1 MNKIKVLIVDD
12 SALVRSILSK
22 GLANDP
28 ELEVVGTAADVYIA
42 RDLIIN
48 KNPDVLTLD
57 VEMPKMDGV
66 EFLKK
71 LMPQYPIPVVM
82 VSAMTGPKASIT
94 IEALESGAIDYV
106 LKPSSSFGNKLHE
119 MIDELII
126 KLKVAAATDVS
137 HWKNKN
143 YNMTSVTSKQK
154 VLHGGTDKIIAIGA
168 STGGTVA
175 LRKIIE
181 QFPANMP
188 GTVIVQHMPG
198 GFTKMFAE
206 KLDKVSKVS
215 VKEAETGDR
224 ILRGTVLV
232 APGGEE
238 HLEVVRTGGQY
249 RVNCIKGEK
258 INGHKPSVGVLFDSV
273 AKQVGPNAVGVLLT
287 GMGRDGAL
295 ELKNMLNA
303 GAKTIAQDEKTSVVF
318 GMPMEAWK
326 CGGAEELVPLQN
338 VTDRLISI
346 LEGMK

>member
-1 MNKIKVLIVDD
+1 MKKIRVLIVDD

-22 GLANDP
+22 GLSKDP
-28 ELEVVGTAADVYIA
+28 DIEVIGTAADVYIA
-42 RDLIIN
+42 RDEIVH
-48 KNPDVLTLD
+48 KKPDVITLD

-66 EFLKK
+66 EFLKR
-71 LMPQYPIPVVM
+71 LMPQYPVPVVM

-106 LKPSSSFGNKLHE
+106 LKPSSSFGNKLID

-126 KLKVAAATDVS
+126 KLKVAAKTDVS
-137 HWKNKN
+137 GWKNHDYKGS
-143 YNMTSVTSKQK
+143 TIKSRQR

-175 LRKIIE
+175 LRKIVE

-188 GTVIVQHMPG
+188 GTVIVQHMPA

-206 KLDKVSKVS
+206 KLNHVSKVS
-215 VKEAETGDR
+215 VKEAKTGDR

-232 APGGEE
+232 APGGY
-238 HLEVVRTGGQY
+238 HMEVVRTGGQY
-249 RVNCIKGEK
+249 RVKCFEGENV
-258 INGHKPSVGVLFDSV
+258 NGHTPSVGVLFSSV
-273 AKQVGPNAVGVLLT
+273 AKAVGPNAVGALLT
-287 GMGRDGAL
+287 GMGRDGAFA
-295 ELKNMLNA
+295 LKGMKTA
-303 GAKTIAQDEKTSVVF
+303 GSKTIAQDEKTSVVF

-338 VTDRLISI
+338 ITDHLIAI
-346 LEGMK
+346 IEGMK

>member
-22 GLANDP
+22 GLVKDP
-28 ELEVVGTAADVYIA
+28 EIEVIGTASDVYIA
-42 RDLIIN
+42 RDIIVK
-48 KNPDVLTLD
+48 KNPDVITLD

-71 LMPQYPIPVVM
+71 LMPQYPVPVVM

-106 LKPSSSFGNKLHE
+106 LKPSSSFGNKLTD

-126 KLKVAAATDVS
+126 KLKVAAKTDVS
-137 HWKNKN
+137 GWKNNNFKR
-143 YNMTSVTSKQK
+143 TDVQTVPK
-154 VLHGGTDKIIAIGA
+154 VLYGGTDKIIAIGA

-175 LRKIIE
+175 LRKIVE

-206 KLDKVSKVS
+206 KLNAISKVS
-215 VKEAETGDR
+215 VKEAEDGDR

-232 APGGEE
+232 APGGYQMK
-238 HLEVVRTGGQY
+238 VIRTGGQY
-249 RVNCIKGEK
+249 RVRCFESEK
-258 INGHKPSVGVLFDSV
+258 VNGHIPSVGVLFDSV
-273 AKQVGPNAVGVLLT
+273 AGQVGPNALGVLLT
-287 GMGRDGAL
+287 GMGRDGAYG
-295 ELKNMLNA
+295 LKNMRDA
-303 GAKTIAQDEKTSVVF
+303 GARTIAQDEATSVVF

-338 VTDRLISI
+338 ITDRIISI
-346 LEGMK
+346 LEGKKV

>member
-28 ELEVVGTAADVYIA
+28 EIEVIGTAADVYIA
-42 RDLIIN
+42 RDLIVSR
-48 KNPDVLTLD
+48 NPDVITLD

-71 LMPQYPIPVVM
+71 LMPQYPVPVVM

-119 MIDELII
+119 MIDELIE
-126 KLKVAAATDVS
+126 KLKVAAKTDVS
-137 HWKNKN
+137 HWKNNN
-143 YNMTSVTSKQK
+143 YNGSAVKTKQK

-175 LRKIIE
+175 LRKIVE

-232 APGGEE
+232 APGGDT

-249 RVNCIKGEK
+249 RVNCIAGDKV
-258 INGHKPSVGVLFDSV
+258 NGHKPSVGVLFDSV
-273 AKQVGPNAVGVLLT
+273 AKHVGPNAVGVILT

-295 ELKNMLNA
+295 ELKSMRNA

-338 VTDRLISI
+338 VTDRIISI
-346 LEGMK
+346 LEGIK

>member
-22 GLANDP
+22 GLEKDP
-28 ELEVVGTAADVYIA
+28 GIEVIGTAADVYIA
-42 RDLIIN
+42 RDIIVN
-48 KNPDVLTLD
+48 KNPDVITLD
-57 VEMPKMDGV
+57 VEMPRMDGV

-71 LMPQYPIPVVM
+71 LMPQYPVPVVM
-82 VSAMTGPKASIT
+82 VSAMTGPKAYIT
-94 IEALESGAIDYV
+94 IEAMENGAIDYV

-119 MIDELII
+119 MIDELIV
-126 KLKVAAATDVS
+126 KLKVAAKTDVS
-137 HWKNKN
+137 HWGNANIKGTDVK
-143 YNMTSVTSKQK
+143 SKQK
-154 VLHGGTDKIIAIGA
+154 ILHGGTDKIIAIGA

-188 GTVIVQHMPG
+188 GTIIVQHMPE

-206 KLDKVSKVS
+206 KLNQVSKVS
-215 VKEAETGDR
+215 VKEAVTGDR

-232 APGGEE
+232 APGGET

-249 RVNCIKGEK
+249 RVKCIDGEK
-258 INGHKPSVGVLFDSV
+258 INGHKPSVGVLFNSV
-273 AKQVGPNAVGVLLT
+273 AKQVGSNAVGILLT
-287 GMGRDGAL
+287 GMGKDGAF
-295 ELKNMLNA
+295 ELKNMRDA
-303 GAKTIAQDEKTSVVF
+303 GSRTIAQDEKTSVVF

-338 VTDRLISI
+338 ITDRLISI
-346 LEGMK
+346 LEVMK

>member
-1 MNKIKVLIVDD
+1 MNKIRVLIVDD
-12 SALVRSILSK
+12 SALVRNILSK
-22 GLANDP
+22 GLAKDP
-28 ELEVVGTAADVYIA
+28 EIEVIGTAADVYIA
-42 RDLIIN
+42 RNIIVN
-48 KNPDVLTLD
+48 KNPDVITLD
-57 VEMPKMDGV
+57 VEMPRMDGV

-71 LMPQYPIPVVM
+71 LMPQYPVPVVM
-82 VSAMTGPKASIT
+82 VSAMTGPKAAVT
-94 IEALESGAIDYV
+94 IEAMESGAIDYV
-106 LKPSSSFGNKLHE
+106 LKPSSSFGNKLYE
-119 MIDELII
+119 MIDELLI
-126 KLKVAAATDVS
+126 KLKVAAKTDVS
-137 HWKNKN
+137 HWKKANFKG
-143 YNMTSVTSKQK
+143 SDVQSKQK
-154 VLHGGTDKIIAIGA
+154 ILHGGTDKIIAIGA

-188 GTVIVQHMPG
+188 GTIIVQHMPG

-206 KLDKVSKVS
+206 KLNSVSKVS

-232 APGGEE
+232 APGGET

-249 RVNCIKGEK
+249 RVKCIAGEK
-258 INGHKPSVGVLFDSV
+258 VNGHKPSVGVLFNSV
-273 AKQVGPNAVGVLLT
+273 AKHVGSNAVGVILT
-287 GMGRDGAL
+287 GMGRDGAF
-295 ELKNMLNA
+295 ELKNMRDT
-303 GAKTIAQDEKTSVVF
+303 GARTIAQDEKTSVVF

>member
-1 MNKIKVLIVDD
+1 MEKIKVLIVDD

-28 ELEVVGTAADVYIA
+28 EIEVIGTAADVYIA
-42 RDLIIN
+42 RDIIVT
-48 KNPDVLTLD
+48 KNPDVITLD

-71 LMPQYPIPVVM
+71 LMPQYPVPVVM
-82 VSAMTGPKASIT
+82 VSAMTGPKAAIT
-94 IEALESGAIDYV
+94 IEAMESGAIDYV

-119 MIDELII
+119 MIEELII
-126 KLKVAAATDVS
+126 KLKVAAKTDVS
-137 HWKNKN
+137 HWKNMN
-143 YNMTSVTSKQK
+143 YNGSTVKTKQK

-206 KLDKVSKVS
+206 KLDTVSKVS

-232 APGGEE
+232 APGGET

-249 RVNCIKGEK
+249 RVKCIKGEK
-258 INGHKPSVGVLFDSV
+258 VNGHKPSVGVLFDSI
-273 AKQVGPNAVGVLLT
+273 AEQVGPNAVGVILT
-287 GMGRDGAL
+287 GMGRDGAF

-338 VTDRLISI
+338 ITDHLISI
-346 LEGMK
+346 LEDMQ

>member
-12 SALVRSILSK
+12 SALVRNILSK
-22 GLANDP
+22 GLSNDP
-28 ELEVVGTAADVYIA
+28 EIEVIGTAADVYIA
-42 RDLIIN
+42 RDIIVN
-48 KNPDVLTLD
+48 KKPDVITLD

-71 LMPQYPIPVVM
+71 LMPQYPVPVVM

-119 MIDELII
+119 MIDELVI
-126 KLKVAAATDVS
+126 KLKVAAKADVS
-137 HWKNKN
+137 GWKNEN
-143 YNMTSVTSKQK
+143 YNGSTVKTKQK
-154 VLHGGTDKIIAIGA
+154 ILHGGTDKIIAIGA

-188 GTVIVQHMPG
+188 GTIIVQHMPA

-206 KLDKVSKVS
+206 KLNQVSKVS

-232 APGGEE
+232 APGGET
-238 HLEVVRTGGQY
+238 HLKVVRTGGQY
-249 RVNCIKGEK
+249 RVKCIEGEK
-258 INGHKPSVGVLFDSV
+258 VNGHKPSVGVLFDSV
-273 AKQVGPNAVGVLLT
+273 AREVGPNAVGVILT
-287 GMGRDGAL
+287 GMGRDGAF
-295 ELKNMLNA
+295 ELKKMRDA
-303 GAKTIAQDEKTSVVF
+303 GARTIAQDEKTSVVF

-326 CGGAEELVPLQN
+326 CGGAEKLVPLQN
-338 VTDRLISI
+338 VTDHLITI
-346 LEGMK
+346 LEGM

>member
-28 ELEVVGTAADVYIA
+28 EIEVIGTAADVYIA
-42 RDLIIN
+42 RDIIVN
-48 KNPDVLTLD
+48 KNPDVITLD

-71 LMPQYPIPVVM
+71 LMPQYPVPVVM

-119 MIDELII
+119 MIDELIE
-126 KLKVAAATDVS
+126 KLKVAAKADVS
-137 HWKNKN
+137 HWKNKD
-143 YNMTSVTSKQK
+143 YNGSSVKTKQK

-188 GTVIVQHMPG
+188 GTIIVQHMPA

-206 KLDKVSKVS
+206 KLDTISKVS

-224 ILRGTVLV
+224 ILRGTVLI
-232 APGGEE
+232 APGGDT

-249 RVNCIKGEK
+249 RVNRIKGEK
-258 INGHKPSVGVLFDSV
+258 VNGHQPSVGVLFNSV
-273 AKQVGPNAVGVLLT
+273 AKHVGPNAVGVILT
-287 GMGRDGAL
+287 GMGRDGAF
-295 ELKNMLNA
+295 ELKSMRDA

-338 VTDRLISI
+338 VTDRIISI
-346 LEGMK
+346 LEGIK

>member
-1 MNKIKVLIVDD
+1 MKKIKVLIVDD
-12 SALVRSILSK
+12 SALVRNILSK
-22 GLANDP
+22 GLSNDP
-28 ELEVVGTAADVYIA
+28 ELEVIGAAADVYIA
-42 RDLIIN
+42 RDIIVN
-48 KNPDVLTLD
+48 KKPDVITLD

-71 LMPQYPIPVVM
+71 LMPQYPVPVVM

-94 IEALESGAIDYV
+94 IEALENGAIDYV

-119 MIDELII
+119 MIDELIV
-126 KLKVAAATDVS
+126 KLKVAAKTDVS
-137 HWKNKN
+137 YWKNKN
-143 YNMTSVTSKQK
+143 YTNTSIGTKQK

-175 LRKIIE
+175 LRKMIE

-188 GTVIVQHMPG
+188 GTIIVQHMPG

-206 KLDKVSKVS
+206 KLNLVSKVS

-224 ILRGTVLV
+224 VLRGTVLV
-232 APGGEE
+232 APGGEF

-249 RVNCIKGEK
+249 RVNLVKGEK
-258 INGHKPSVGVLFDSV
+258 VNGHKPSVGVLFNSV
-273 AKQVGPNAVGVLLT
+273 AKHVGPNAVGVILT

-295 ELKNMLNA
+295 ELKNMKES
-303 GAKTIAQDEKTSVVF
+303 GARTIAQDEKTSVVF

-326 CGGAEELVPLQN
+326 CGGAEELIPLPN
-338 VTDRLISI
+338 ITDRLISI
-346 LEGMK
+346 IEDI

>member
-1 MNKIKVLIVDD
+1 MGKIKVLIVDD

-28 ELEVVGTAADVYIA
+28 EIEVIGTAADVYIA
-42 RDLIIN
+42 RDIIVT
-48 KNPDVLTLD
+48 KNPDVITLD

-71 LMPQYPIPVVM
+71 LMPQYPVPVVM

-94 IEALESGAIDYV
+94 IEAMESGAIDYV

-126 KLKVAAATDVS
+126 KLKVAAKTDVS
-137 HWKNKN
+137 HWKNMS
-143 YNMTSVTSKQK
+143 YNGSTVETKQK
-154 VLHGGTDKIIAIGA
+154 ELHGGTDKIIVMGA

-181 QFPANMP
+181 QFPPNMP

-232 APGGEE
+232 APGGET

-258 INGHKPSVGVLFDSV
+258 VNGHKPSVGVLFNSV
-273 AKQVGPNAVGVLLT
+273 AKQVGSNAIGVILT
-287 GMGRDGAL
+287 GMGRDGAFA
-295 ELKNMLNA
+295 LKNMLTN
-303 GAKTIAQDEKTSVVF
+303 GARTIAQDEKTSVVF

-338 VTDRLISI
+338 ITNRLISI

>member
-1 MNKIKVLIVDD
+1 MNQIKVLIVDD

-22 GLANDP
+22 GLAKDP
-28 ELEVVGTAADVYIA
+28 EIEVIGTAADVYIA
-42 RDLIIN
+42 REIIVN
-48 KNPDVLTLD
+48 KNPDVITLD

-71 LMPQYPIPVVM
+71 LMPQYPVPVVM

-126 KLKVAAATDVS
+126 KLKVAAKTDVS
-137 HWKNKN
+137 SWKNNN
-143 YNMTSVTSKQK
+143 YSGVSAKPRQK
-154 VLHGGTDKIIAIGA
+154 ILHGGTDKIIVMGA

-188 GTVIVQHMPG
+188 GTIIVQHMPG

-206 KLDKVSKVS
+206 KLNKVSKVT
-215 VKEAETGDR
+215 VKEAESGDR

-232 APGGEE
+232 APGGDF
-238 HLEVVRTGGQY
+238 HLKVVRTGGQY
-249 RVNCIKGEK
+249 KVHCFNGEK
-258 INGHKPSVGVLFDSV
+258 INGHRPSVGILFDSV
-273 AKQVGPNAVGVLLT
+273 AKQVGPNAVGVILT
-287 GMGRDGAL
+287 GMGRDGAF
-295 ELKNMLNA
+295 EMKHMRDA

-318 GMPMEAWK
+318 GMPMEAWE

>member
-1 MNKIKVLIVDD
+1 MGKIKVLIVDD

-28 ELEVVGTAADVYIA
+28 EIEVIGTAADVYIA
-42 RDLIIN
+42 RDIIVT
-48 KNPDVLTLD
+48 KNPDVITLD

-71 LMPQYPIPVVM
+71 LMPQYPVPVVM

-94 IEALESGAIDYV
+94 IEAMESGAIDYV

-126 KLKVAAATDVS
+126 KLKVAAKTDVS
-137 HWKNKN
+137 HWKNMS
-143 YNMTSVTSKQK
+143 YNGSTVETKQK
-154 VLHGGTDKIIAIGA
+154 VLHGGTDKIIVMGA

-181 QFPANMP
+181 QFPPNMP

-232 APGGEE
+232 APGGET

-258 INGHKPSVGVLFDSV
+258 VNGHKPSVGVLFNSV
-273 AKQVGPNAVGVLLT
+273 AKQVGSNAVGVILT
-287 GMGRDGAL
+287 GMGRDGAFA
-295 ELKNMLNA
+295 LKNMLTN
-303 GAKTIAQDEKTSVVF
+303 GARTIAQDEKTSVVF

-338 VTDRLISI
+338 ITDRLISI

>member
-22 GLANDP
+22 GLAKDP
-28 ELEVVGTAADVYIA
+28 EIEVIGTAADVYIA
-42 RDLIIN
+42 RDLIV
-48 KNPDVLTLD
+48 KKHPDVLTLD

-106 LKPSSSFGNKLHE
+106 LKPSSSFGNKLHD

-126 KLKVAAATDVS
+126 KLKVAAKTDVS
-137 HWKNKN
+137 GWKNKN
-143 YNMTSVTSKQK
+143 FNVSSVKTKQK
-154 VLHGGTDKIIAIGA
+154 ILHGGTDKIIAMGA

-188 GTVIVQHMPG
+188 GTIIVQHMPG

-206 KLDKVSKVS
+206 KLDQVSKVS

-224 ILRGTVLV
+224 ILKGTVLV
-232 APGGEE
+232 APGGEK
-238 HLEVVRTGGQY
+238 HLQVVRTGGQY
-249 RVNCIKGEK
+249 RVNCVEGEK
-258 INGHKPSVGVLFDSV
+258 VNGHKPSVGVLFNSV
-273 AKQVGPNAVGVLLT
+273 AKQVGPNAVGVILT
-287 GMGRDGAL
+287 GMGRDGAI
-295 ELKNMLNA
+295 ELKNMKDA
-303 GAKTIAQDEKTSVVF
+303 GARTIAQDEKTSVVF

-338 VTDRLISI
+338 ITDRLISI
-346 LEGMK
+346 LEEI

>member
-22 GLANDP
+22 GLAKDP
-28 ELEVVGTAADVYIA
+28 EIEVIGTAADVYIA
-42 RDLIIN
+42 RDIIVN
-48 KNPDVLTLD
+48 KNPDVITLD
-57 VEMPKMDGV
+57 VEMPRMDGV

-71 LMPQYPIPVVM
+71 LMPQYPVPVVM

-126 KLKVAAATDVS
+126 KLKVAAKADVS
-137 HWKNKN
+137 GWKNKN
-143 YNMTSVTSKQK
+143 YNSSTVKTKQK
-154 VLHGGTDKIIAIGA
+154 ILHGGTDKIIAIGA

-188 GTVIVQHMPG
+188 GTIIVQHMPG

-206 KLDKVSKVS
+206 KLDTVSKVS

-224 ILRGTVLV
+224 IIRGTVLV
-232 APGGEE
+232 APGGDT
-238 HLEVVRTGGQY
+238 HLKVVRTGGQY
-249 RVNCIKGEK
+249 RVQCFKEEK
-258 INGHKPSVGVLFDSV
+258 VNGHRPSVGVLFDSV
-273 AKQVGPNAVGVLLT
+273 ARQVGPNAVGVILT
-287 GMGRDGAL
+287 GMGRDGAF
-295 ELKNMLNA
+295 ELKNMRDA

-326 CGGAEELVPLQN
+326 CGGAQELVPLQN

-346 LEGMK
+346 LEDMK